1 MKKIYVA
8 GCGGM
13 LGKAIHDVF
22 EKKYILK
29 CTDKDVNEDWI
40 EYLDFRNFD
49 EYENDVTNFNPDFL
63 FHIGAFTDL
72 EYCETHED
80 ETYFN
85 NAICVEQAVRIAN
98 KLDIPIIYI
107 STAGIFDGSKEYF
120 DDWDTPNPMD
130 VYARAKYMGERYVV
144 ENAKRYII
152 FRAGWMMGG
161 GRKKGK
167 KFIEKLI
174 QQIEN
179 GNNTLYIVNDREG
192 TPTYT
197 YDFANTL
204 LGVVENEYW
213 GLYNCVCGGMTSRVD
228 VAQYLIRLL
237 GLEDKITIQEVSSDY
252 FKNVYFAPRP
262 QCERLINKKLSILG
276 INKMRDWKVCLQEYI
291 EKEYGDISNN

>member
-40 EYLDFRNFD
+40 EYLDFRNFE
-49 EYENDVTNFNPDFL
+49 EYENDVINFNPDFL

-80 ETYFN
+80 ETYLN
-85 NAICVEQAVRIAN
+85 NAMCVEQAVRIAN

-130 VYARAKYMGERYVV
+130 VYARAKYIGERYVV
-144 ENAKRYII
+144 ENAKRYIV

-228 VAQYLIRLL
+228 VAQYLIRLI

-276 INKMRDWKVCLQEYI
+276 MNKMRDWRVCLQEYI
-291 EKEYGDISNN
+291 EKEYGDISNK